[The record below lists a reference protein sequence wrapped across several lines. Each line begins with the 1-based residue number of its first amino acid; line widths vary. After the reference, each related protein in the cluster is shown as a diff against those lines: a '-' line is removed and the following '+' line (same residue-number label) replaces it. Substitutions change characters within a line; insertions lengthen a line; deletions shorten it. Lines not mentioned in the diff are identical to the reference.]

1 MLNSGYDFASK
12 HTAAIIVSGTVFTV
26 LSFTMVVLT
35 RQEDRKTPKGKQ
47 PNWKVLE
54 YMNYAVLSV
63 FVSSLSYVI
72 ANHRAGKATTFING
86 DMGGEESPLKVR
98 DALFHARRWR

>member
-1 MLNSGYDFASK
+1 MVASGYELISE
-12 HTAAIIVSGTVFTV
+12 HVPAIIVSGTIFTV
-26 LSFTMVVLT
+26 LSFTMGVLT
-35 RQEDRKTPKGKQ
+35 RQDDRNVPKGNQ

-72 ANHRAGKATTFING
+72 ANHRAGKAAVSDG
-86 DMGGEESPLKVR
+86 DMSWEDSPLKVGGT
-98 DALFHARRWR
+98 